1 MFYVVTATTE
11 VPERVIPSW
20 MTAILQFTSDIINL
34 MGDIVV
40 IVQAYYYYYY
50 NYYNNYHYYHHH
62 HFFCKKSCKNH
73 IGLLFPLQMEIKH
86 PQQCWVHAAQVLYLE
101 SCLSGP
107 TGETSSMW
115 EQADFD
121 GVSSE
126 VVIKFHLNSTMVS
139 NAKVW
144 TCRFPLLSFQPMEVF
159 ACFLKDYPPLAER
172 CFGLQA
178 VKDMSLPAFLI
189 QDGSFTCSSWLTP
202 IHSIH
207 TGMTVCNWNQHSQL
221 TGVATS
227 FQRKATPPH

>member
-1 MFYVVTATTE
+1 M
-11 VPERVIPSW
+11 
-20 MTAILQFTSDIINL
+20 
-34 MGDIVV
+34 V

-50 NYYNNYHYYHHH
+50 NYYNNYHYYYHH

-189 QDGSFTCSSWLTP
+189 QDGSFACSSWLTP

-207 TGMTVCNWNQHSQL
+207 TGMTFCNWNQHSQL

-227 FQRKATPPH
+227 FQRKATPPHWRPPAWHASWGMRPRGRSTTLT